1 MKNIK
6 CMNSNHR
13 RIVKRH
19 LRFLQ
24 RRMYV
29 MTEHDKT
36 TEKFS
41 QFNNILKHIV
51 SYSNDFIDNG
61 DSDSVDEWLY
71 IIPNLSLY
79 ACMGFITGVRTEK
92 LEKYIDFELELRN
105 CLDSTLDAV
114 GELSDMVS
122 DIETKKQLEKDLE
135 C

>member
-1 MKNIK
+1 MKDIR
-6 CMNSNHR
+6 CMNGNHR

-79 ACMGFITGVRTEK
+79 ASMGFIAGVRTEK

>member
-1 MKNIK
+1 
-6 CMNSNHR
+6 MNSNHR

-24 RRMYV
+24 RRIYV
-29 MTEHDKT
+29 MTEHDT
-36 TEKFS
+36 TIEKFS

-79 ACMGFITGVRTEK
+79 ACMGFITGARTKK
-92 LEKYIDFELELRN
+92 LEKHIDFELELRK
-105 CLDSTLDAV
+105 CLDSTLDTV

-122 DIETKKQLEKDLE
+122 DMKAKEQLEKDLE